1 MPRFISIASIALL
14 AMFGFAGCSTA
25 EPEAV
30 ETGTDAAIGSD
41 LASSAVLG
49 SSVAAVN
56 LPDVANGGEPFS
68 MVAESGGALVVY
80 FGFTYCPDVCPTTL
94 SDLRTAL
101 GSMGSDADQVE
112 VAMVTVD
119 PDRDT
124 DDVISAYLQTFIP
137 EGHALRT
144 DDPDLLEGASD
155 AFGADFSVITP
166 AEGGIGVTH
175 TAYLYAVDDEGII
188 RVVWP
193 FGAEPD
199 RIAADLSSL
208 LSAS

>member
-188 RVVWP
+188 RLVWP